1 MTLRL
6 RPYVEADEAA
16 AVAIHEAM
24 LADIFPFLLDWEGCC
39 RGRRSCE
46 SNEEQRQG
54 LNPSTYRVRGVQLGA
69 SWTASSWGARR
80 LRFELNE
87 FFAERG
93 GHVGYGVAPP
103 QRRKGYA
110 TEILRQSLI
119 VILRAEGVERVLVTC
134 GDDNVASARTIEK
147 NGGVLRVDL
156 FPLEDE
162 DPVETASLLD
172 RVN

>member
-6 RPYVEADEAA
+6 RPYEEGDEAA
-16 AVAIHEAM
+16 AVSIHDSM
-24 LADIFPFLLDWEGCC
+24 LSDSFHFLLDWEPLKSWPAFL
-39 RGRRSCE
+39 R

-69 SWTASSWGARR
+69 FVDGELVGRAS

-93 GHVGYGVAPP
+93 GHVGYGVAPA
-103 QRRKGYA
+103 QRRKGFA

-119 VILRAEGVERVLVTC
+119 VLRAEGVERVLVTC
-134 GDDNVASARTIEK
+134 GSDNVASARTIEK
-147 NGGVLRVDL
+147 NGGIYEATVPPVSG
-156 FPLEDE
+156 
-162 DPVETASLLD
+162 DPVET
-172 RVN
+172 RRYWIE